1 MHGFGNVHE
10 FASKSHAAP
19 RPSCGTAQHYPPAHL
34 NRRIKI
40 ALLCSVNSAPQ
51 SIKMSFSLLLFATR
65 RPDLSPEEFKAHW
78 ETKHV
83 PLIKSIAGDQFP
95 ISHTRTYLARPAQAE
110 NATWPAAVLVGSQE
124 DFAYDGFAELV
135 FPDEAAFKS
144 FFALVSEPDNAA
156 KIAADEEKFI
166 VREALKAVVIGDK
179 TVTSK

>member
-1 MHGFGNVHE
+1 
-10 FASKSHAAP
+10 
-19 RPSCGTAQHYPPAHL
+19 
-34 NRRIKI
+34 
-40 ALLCSVNSAPQ
+40 
-51 SIKMSFSLLLFATR
+51 MSFSLLLFATR

>member
-1 MHGFGNVHE
+1 MH
-10 FASKSHAAP
+10 ASTTCMRCFEINPLRLALVA
-19 RPSCGTAQHYPPAHL
+19 AQHGIPTHL
-34 NRRIKI
+34 NRRIKT
-40 ALLCSVNSAPQ
+40 ARLSSLNSAPQ
-51 SIKMSFSLLLFATR
+51 SIKMSFRFLLFVTR
-65 RPDLSPEEFKAHW
+65 RPDLSPEAFKTHW

-83 PLIKSIAGDQFP
+83 ELIKAIAGDQFP

-124 DFAYDGFAELV
+124 DFSYDGFAELV

-166 VREALKAVVIGDK
+166 VREAMKAVVIGDK